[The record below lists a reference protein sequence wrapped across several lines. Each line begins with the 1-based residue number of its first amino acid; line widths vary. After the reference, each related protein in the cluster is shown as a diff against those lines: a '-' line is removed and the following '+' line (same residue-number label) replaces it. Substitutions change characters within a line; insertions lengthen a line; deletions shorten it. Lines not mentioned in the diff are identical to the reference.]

1 MTTYTS
7 DDVIPAAIR
16 NLLALLEDDPRFAN
30 VQQAFGPVRDVDRE
44 HVFIGDSL
52 DEDDV
57 DWATIGPVGTPGQKM
72 DLTSS
77 FSVTCAVSG
86 VSKSPLEA
94 FTRAFELRGLVEQV
108 IRANQT
114 LGLATVF
121 AARVKVGRLRHQF
134 VQDTEGT
141 GCDAGLVVRIQAR
154 I

>member
-1 MTTYTS
+1 MTYTS
-7 DDVIPAAIR
+7 NDVLPLAIA
-16 NLLALLEDDPRFAN
+16 NFIGYLEDENSALHG
-30 VQQAFGPVRDVDRE
+30 VGVSFGPARDVDRE
-44 HVFIGDSL
+44 HIFIGDSL

-134 VQDTEGT
+134 VQETEGT